1 MTYWQ
6 IFLIIA
12 VITLILEMFT
22 PAMFF
27 LSIAVAALIT
37 AIISIWYVNLHWL
50 IIICSALSVI
60 ILLFIRPWMKK
71 FMHEMPKGVDFHSE
85 YIGKIVKSTEEITN
99 TSGAITVYEE
109 RWDARLANPDAE
121 PIPAGS
127 EVRIVRNESIIL
139 YVEKV

>member
-37 AIISIWYVNLHWL
+37 AIISLWYVNLHWL

-71 FMHEMPKGVDFHSE
+71 FMHEMPK
-85 YIGKIVKSTEEITN
+85 
-99 TSGAITVYEE
+99 VY
-109 RWDARLANPDAE
+109 ARNA
-121 PIPAGS
+121 
-127 EVRIVRNESIIL
+127 
-139 YVEKV
+139 